1 MFDVIRKNFST
12 VFDVRKLAI
21 VTRWWK
27 LHTVFDITKCTSDTD
42 RWTDL

>member
-21 VTRWWK
+21 VTRW
-27 LHTVFDITKCTSDTD
+27 
-42 RWTDL
+42 